1 MRTAFI
7 LIWALFV
14 ALQSSAQYKSSV
26 APADD
31 IVFIVAADKAD
42 TINIYLRGAE
52 EIQLN
57 ERIGKRSPYQRAEV
71 VLTAN
76 TKTKQVVEVKYILP
90 NRKEFILREMD
101 RIVIYNKRKF
111 KILTQVRM

>member
-26 APADD
+26 APAAD

-42 TINIYLRGAE
+42 TINIYLRG
-52 EIQLN
+52 
-57 ERIGKRSPYQRAEV
+57 AEV

-101 RIVIYNKRKF
+101 RVVIYNKRKF